1 MISLMTLEE
10 KTELLIEKAQ
20 GGDNAAFEVLVDR
33 YRSQLW
39 SFIEL
44 RLKEPL
50 KRQVE
55 IDDVFQET
63 LLRAFQG
70 LGRFE
75 WQGEDSLLRWLRGI
89 TGNVILQ
96 IASRQKYHKPIALD
110 RDVPDS
116 GISPSKA
123 LRRDERFDRLN
134 QVIDDLNPDHRKV
147 ILLARVKRL
156 PIKEIAKRMNRSP
169 DAVSQLLIR
178 AVQKLKESFGETES
192 LHLPARLLNDRE
204 DENGK

>member
-1 MISLMTLEE
+1 MIRLMTFEE

-20 GGDNAAFEVLVDR
+20 GGDRAAFEVLVDR

-63 LLRAFQG
+63 LLRALQG
-70 LGRFE
+70 LSRFE

-96 IASRQKYHKPIALD
+96 IASRQKYRKPIALD

-123 LRRDERFDRLN
+123 LRRDPRRT
-134 QVIDDLNPDHRKV
+134 PGRC
-147 ILLARVKRL
+147 
-156 PIKEIAKRMNRSP
+156 SP
-169 DAVSQLLIR
+169 R
-178 AVQKLKESFGETES
+178 
-192 LHLPARLLNDRE
+192 R
-204 DENGK
+204 